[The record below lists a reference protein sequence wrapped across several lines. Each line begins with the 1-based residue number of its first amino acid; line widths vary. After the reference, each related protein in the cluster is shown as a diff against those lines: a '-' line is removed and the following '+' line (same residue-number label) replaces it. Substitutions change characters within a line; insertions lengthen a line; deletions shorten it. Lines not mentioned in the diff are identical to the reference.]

1 MTWRSHVSRP
11 LNYWRFSNSFGN
23 GHRGIR
29 FALTVADMSMFS
41 MDNRL
46 RRASSQWVD
55 NGFGQASEFLTVIY
69 TKLWCRQN
77 MTRIQGMRTVSERP
91 CSAYVCNVKHLRI
104 TKGRDRLQFSH
115 SLWKQQQKTVTCDI
129 HDQTALTT
137 AKISTELQLWL
148 LAGFF
153 STRIPRIFAQG
164 DKITHFMADDA

>member
-55 NGFGQASEFLTVIY
+55 NGFGQASEFLRVIY

-91 CSAYVCNVKHLRI
+91 CSAYVCNCKTSPYYERARPPTVLTQSLKTTTKNGHVRHSWPDCADYCENFNWI
-104 TKGRDRLQFSH
+104 TI
-115 SLWKQQQKTVTCDI
+115 TITCRV
-129 HDQTALTT
+129 
-137 AKISTELQLWL
+137 S
-148 LAGFF
+148 
-153 STRIPRIFAQG
+153 
-164 DKITHFMADDA
+164 